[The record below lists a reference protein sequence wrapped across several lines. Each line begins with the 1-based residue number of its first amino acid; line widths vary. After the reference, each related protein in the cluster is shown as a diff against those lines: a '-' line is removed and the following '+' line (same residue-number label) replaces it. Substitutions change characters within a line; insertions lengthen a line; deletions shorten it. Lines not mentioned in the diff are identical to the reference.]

1 MRQKQNRRKFRK
13 CSLCLALAL
22 SLGLTAGCSRWQPK
36 NGVTEAQ
43 QNGTGGAGAENTAGK
58 DAGSGAADGAAG
70 TNGGRGAADG
80 GVNGGAGNGSA
91 GGAGNAA
98 GNGNAG
104 GTGSA
109 GGSAAGTDAGSG
121 AAGTNG
127 GRGAADGGADGAA
140 GNGSAGGTGGAGA
153 GNAAGISGE
162 NGGNGAAGGGNGQ
175 NSGATGGSG
184 GRTPSA
190 EIIHRDQ
197 EGAGGADVKLP
208 AAYDYRKAGRAPQI
222 GNQGSLGTC
231 WAFAS
236 LKALESSLLPGK
248 SLELSV
254 DHMTMHNSFSMPQD
268 AGGEY
273 TMSMAYLL
281 AWQGPVLESED
292 PYGDGYSPDG
302 LKPCLH
308 VQDIQILPSKDY
320 EAIKRA
326 VYLYGGVQSSLYT
339 SMRNYQS
346 ESVYYN
352 RGTNSYCYIGD
363 EKPNHDSVIIGWDD
377 NYSKDNFNMGLEGD
391 GAFICTN
398 SWGEDFGD
406 QGYFYVSYYDTN
418 IGVHNIVYTG
428 VEPVDNY
435 DRIYQSDL
443 CGWVGQIGYGRDS
456 AWFANAYTAGTGE
469 NLEAAGFY
477 ATDQNTDYEVYV
489 ARRLGKNSSGKLGER
504 VKVAQG
510 RLRYA
515 GFYTVPLDQKIMLD
529 DGEKFAIIV
538 KITTPGTVH
547 PVAIEYDAGDG
558 MAEIDLSDGEGYLS
572 FDGDNWEHVEETQKC
587 NVCLKVYTSQR

>member
-1 MRQKQNRRKFRK
+1 MRQKQNRRKRRRRP
-13 CSLCLALAL
+13 LYLALAL
-22 SLGLTAGCSRWQPK
+22 SLGLTAGCSRWQPD
-36 NGVTEAQ
+36 GGSGAQAQ
-43 QNGTGGAGAENTAGK
+43 QDGGAGSGYADGGGKGTGGV
-58 DAGSGAADGAAG
+58 ADGVAG
-70 TNGGRGAADG
+70 GGNGAADG
-80 GVNGGAGNGSA
+80 GNSAANGGNS
-91 GGAGNAA
+91 
-98 GNGNAG
+98 
-104 GTGSA
+104 
-109 GGSAAGTDAGSG
+109 AGSG
-121 AAGTNG
+121 GNSAADG
-127 GRGAADGGADGAA
+127 GNGAADGGSGA
-140 GNGSAGGTGGAGA
+140 
-153 GNAAGISGE
+153 
-162 NGGNGAAGGGNGQ
+162 NGGNGAADGGNSAANGGNG
-175 NSGATGGSG
+175 TGGKSAASSDG
-184 GRTPSA
+184 QSPCA

-197 EGAGGADVKLP
+197 EAQSGGGDVKLP
-208 AAYDYRKAGRAPQI
+208 SAYDYRKTGRAPQI

-254 DHMTMHNSFSMPQD
+254 DHMTLHNSFSMSQD

-273 TMSMAYLL
+273 TMSRAYLL

-308 VQDIQILPSKDY
+308 VQDIQILPAKDY
-320 EAIKRA
+320 EAIKQA
-326 VYLYGGVQSSLYT
+326 VYRYGGVQSSLYT

-352 RGTNSYCYIGD
+352 RTTNSYCYIGD

-428 VEPVDNY
+428 VEPADNY
-435 DRIYQSDL
+435 DHNYQSDL

-456 AWFANAYTAGTGE
+456 AWFANAYTAGKGE

-477 ATDQNTDYEVYV
+477 ATDQNTDYELYV
-489 ARRLGKNSSGKLGER
+489 ARHLGEKADQTFGQR
-504 VKVAQG
+504 VKVAEG

-515 GFYTVPLDQKIMLD
+515 GFYTIPLDQKIVLD

-572 FDGDNWEHVEETQKC
+572 FDGDKWEHVEETQKC
-587 NVCLKVYTSQR
+587 NVCLKAYTSNR

>member
-1 MRQKQNRRKFRK
+1 MRQKQNRRKSRSR
-13 CSLCLALAL
+13 SLCLALAL
-22 SLGLTAGCSRWQPK
+22 SLVLTAGCSRWQPDGG
-36 NGVTEAQ
+36 NGAQAQ
-43 QNGTGGAGAENTAGK
+43 QNGGAESGNADGGGNEWNPGGAAGGGSGVVNGGNGAANG
-58 DAGSGAADGAAG
+58 GSGAGGGASNSGNGAA
-70 TNGGRGAADG
+70 NGG
-80 GVNGGAGNGSA
+80 
-91 GGAGNAA
+91 
-98 GNGNAG
+98 
-104 GTGSA
+104 T
-109 GGSAAGTDAGSG
+109 
-121 AAGTNG
+121 
-127 GRGAADGGADGAA
+127 
-140 GNGSAGGTGGAGA
+140 
-153 GNAAGISGE
+153 
-162 NGGNGAAGGGNGQ
+162 GAAGGGNGVGGGTGSGA
-175 NSGATGGSG
+175 NSGGTGAAGGGNGTGGSAANGTG
-184 GRTPSA
+184 GKTGGKSDASPDGQPPCA

-197 EGAGGADVKLP
+197 EVQSGGGDVKLP
-208 AAYDYRKAGRAPQI
+208 SSYDYRKMGRAPQI

-254 DHMTMHNSFSMPQD
+254 DHMTMHNSFSMSQD

-308 VQDIQILPSKDY
+308 VQDIQILPAKDY
-320 EAIKRA
+320 DAIKQA
-326 VYLYGGVQSSLYT
+326 VYRYGGVQSSLYT

-352 RGTNSYCYIGD
+352 RTTNSYCYIGD

-435 DRIYQSDL
+435 DHNYQSDL

-456 AWFANAYTAGTGE
+456 AWFANAYTAGKGE

-477 ATDQNTDYEVYV
+477 ATDQNTDYEIYV
-489 ARRLGKNSSGKLGER
+489 ARHLGEKADQTFGQR
-504 VKVAQG
+504 VKMAEG

-515 GFYTVPLDQKIMLD
+515 GFYTIPLDQKIVLD

-572 FDGDNWEHVEETQKC
+572 FDGDKWEHVEETQKC
-587 NVCLKVYTSQR
+587 NVCLKAYTSNR

>member
-1 MRQKQNRRKFRK
+1 MRQKQNRRKSRSR
-13 CSLCLALAL
+13 SLCLALAL
-22 SLGLTAGCSRWQPK
+22 SLGLTAGCSRWQPD
-36 NGVTEAQ
+36 GGSGAQAQ
-43 QNGTGGAGAENTAGK
+43 QNGGAESGNADGGGNGWNPGGG
-58 DAGSGAADGAAG
+58 DGGAGSGAA
-70 TNGGRGAADG
+70 NG
-80 GVNGGAGNGSA
+80 
-91 GGAGNAA
+91 
-98 GNGNAG
+98 
-104 GTGSA
+104 
-109 GGSAAGTDAGSG
+109 GSG
-121 AAGTNG
+121 AGGGAPNSGNGAANGAANG
-127 GRGAADGGADGAA
+127 G
-140 GNGSAGGTGGAGA
+140 T
-153 GNAAGISGE
+153 
-162 NGGNGAAGGGNGQ
+162 GAAGGGNGVGGDSGSGA
-175 NSGATGGSG
+175 NSGGTGAANGANGTGGKTG
-184 GRTPSA
+184 GKSDASPGGQPPCA

-197 EGAGGADVKLP
+197 EAQSGGGDVKLP
-208 AAYDYRKAGRAPQI
+208 SSFDYRKMGRAPQI

-254 DHMTMHNSFSMPQD
+254 DHMTMHNSFSMSQD

-308 VQDIQILPSKDY
+308 VQDIQILPAKDY
-320 EAIKRA
+320 EAIKQA
-326 VYLYGGVQSSLYT
+326 VYRYGGVQSSLYT

-352 RGTNSYCYIGD
+352 RTTNSYCYIGD

-435 DRIYQSDL
+435 DHNYQSDL

-456 AWFANAYTAGTGE
+456 AWFANAYTAGKGE

-477 ATDQNTDYEVYV
+477 ATDQNTDYEIYV
-489 ARRLGKNSSGKLGER
+489 ARHLGEKADQTFGQR
-504 VKVAQG
+504 VKMAEG
-510 RLRYA
+510 RLHYA
-515 GFYTVPLDQKIMLD
+515 GFYTIPLDQKIVLD

-572 FDGDNWEHVEETQKC
+572 FDGDKWEHVEETQKC
-587 NVCLKVYTSQR
+587 NVCLKAYTSNR

>member
-1 MRQKQNRRKFRK
+1 MRQKQNRRKSRSR
-13 CSLCLALAL
+13 SLCLALAL
-22 SLGLTAGCSRWQPK
+22 SLVLTAGCSRWQPDGG
-36 NGVTEAQ
+36 NGAQAQ
-43 QNGTGGAGAENTAGK
+43 QNGGAE
-58 DAGSGAADGAAG
+58 SGNADGGGNEWNPGGAAG
-70 TNGGRGAADG
+70 GGSGV
-80 GVNGGAGNGSA
+80 VNGGN
-91 GGAGNAA
+91 
-98 GNGNAG
+98 
-104 GTGSA
+104 
-109 GGSAAGTDAGSG
+109 G
-121 AAGTNG
+121 AA
-127 GRGAADGGADGAA
+127 
-140 GNGSAGGTGGAGA
+140 
-153 GNAAGISGE
+153 
-162 NGGNGAAGGGNGQ
+162 NGGNGAGGGASNSGNGAANGANGAANGGTGAAGGGNGVGGGTGSGA
-175 NSGATGGSG
+175 NSGGTGAAGGGNGTGGSAANGTG
-184 GRTPSA
+184 GKTGGKSDASPDGQPPCA

-197 EGAGGADVKLP
+197 EAQSGGGDVKLP
-208 AAYDYRKAGRAPQI
+208 SSFDYRKMGRAPQI

-248 SLELSV
+248 PLELSV
-254 DHMTMHNSFSMPQD
+254 DHMTMHNSFSMSQD

-308 VQDIQILPSKDY
+308 VQDIQILPAKDY
-320 EAIKRA
+320 DAIKQA
-326 VYLYGGVQSSLYT
+326 VYRYGGVQSSLYT

-352 RGTNSYCYIGD
+352 RTTNSYCYIGD

-435 DRIYQSDL
+435 DHNYQSDL

-456 AWFANAYTAGTGE
+456 AWFANAYTAGKGE

-477 ATDQNTDYEVYV
+477 ATDQNTDYE
-489 ARRLGKNSSGKLGER
+489 
-504 VKVAQG
+504 
-510 RLRYA
+510 
-515 GFYTVPLDQKIMLD
+515 
-529 DGEKFAIIV
+529 
-538 KITTPGTVH
+538 
-547 PVAIEYDAGDG
+547 
-558 MAEIDLSDGEGYLS
+558 LSLI
-572 FDGDNWEHVEETQKC
+572 HI
-587 NVCLKVYTSQR
+587 

>member
-1 MRQKQNRRKFRK
+1 MRQKQNRRKSRSR
-13 CSLCLALAL
+13 SLCLALAL
-22 SLGLTAGCSRWQPK
+22 SLGLTAGCSRWQPD
-36 NGVTEAQ
+36 GGSGAQAQ
-43 QNGTGGAGAENTAGK
+43 QNGIVESGNADGGGNGWNPGGGDGGAG
-58 DAGSGAADGAAG
+58 S
-70 TNGGRGAADG
+70 
-80 GVNGGAGNGSA
+80 
-91 GGAGNAA
+91 
-98 GNGNAG
+98 
-104 GTGSA
+104 
-109 GGSAAGTDAGSG
+109 
-121 AAGTNG
+121 
-127 GRGAADGGADGAA
+127 
-140 GNGSAGGTGGAGA
+140 
-153 GNAAGISGE
+153 
-162 NGGNGAAGGGNGQ
+162 GAAGGGNGAGGGAS
-175 NSGATGGSG
+175 NSGNGAANGANGAANGGTGAAGGGNGVGGGTGSGANSGGTGAAGGGNGTGGSAANGTG
-184 GRTPSA
+184 GKTGGKSDASPDGQPPCA

-197 EGAGGADVKLP
+197 EAQSGGGDVKLP
-208 AAYDYRKAGRAPQI
+208 SSFDYRKMGRAPQI

-248 SLELSV
+248 PLELSV
-254 DHMTMHNSFSMPQD
+254 DHMTMHNSFSMSQD

-308 VQDIQILPSKDY
+308 VQDIQILPAKDY
-320 EAIKRA
+320 EAIKQA
-326 VYLYGGVQSSLYT
+326 VYRYGGVQSSLYT

-352 RGTNSYCYIGD
+352 RTTNSYCYIGD

-435 DRIYQSDL
+435 DHNYQSDL

-456 AWFANAYTAGTGE
+456 AWFANAYTAGKGE

-477 ATDQNTDYEVYV
+477 ATDQNTDYEIYV
-489 ARRLGKNSSGKLGER
+489 ARHLGEKADQTFGQR
-504 VKVAQG
+504 VKMAEG

-515 GFYTVPLDQKIMLD
+515 GFYTIPLDQKIVLD

-572 FDGDNWEHVEETQKC
+572 FDGDKWEHVEETQKC
-587 NVCLKVYTSQR
+587 NVCLKAYTSNR

>member
-1 MRQKQNRRKFRK
+1 MRQKQNRRKRRRRP
-13 CSLCLALAL
+13 LYLALAL
-22 SLGLTAGCSRWQPK
+22 SLGLTAGCSRWQPD
-36 NGVTEAQ
+36 GGSGAQAQ
-43 QNGTGGAGAENTAGK
+43 QDGGAGSGYADGGGKGTGGV
-58 DAGSGAADGAAG
+58 ADGVAG
-70 TNGGRGAADG
+70 GGNGAADG
-80 GVNGGAGNGSA
+80 GNSAANGGNS
-91 GGAGNAA
+91 
-98 GNGNAG
+98 
-104 GTGSA
+104 
-109 GGSAAGTDAGSG
+109 AGSG
-121 AAGTNG
+121 GNSAADG
-127 GRGAADGGADGAA
+127 GNGAADGGSGA
-140 GNGSAGGTGGAGA
+140 
-153 GNAAGISGE
+153 
-162 NGGNGAAGGGNGQ
+162 NGGNGAADGGNSAANGGNG
-175 NSGATGGSG
+175 TGGKSAASSDG
-184 GRTPSA
+184 QSPCA

-197 EGAGGADVKLP
+197 EAQSGGGDVKLP
-208 AAYDYRKAGRAPQI
+208 SAYDYRKTGRAPQI

-254 DHMTMHNSFSMPQD
+254 DHMTLHNSFSMSQD

-308 VQDIQILPSKDY
+308 VQDIQILPAKDY
-320 EAIKRA
+320 EAIKQA
-326 VYLYGGVQSSLYT
+326 VYRYGGVQSSLYT

-352 RGTNSYCYIGD
+352 RTTNSYCYIGD

-428 VEPVDNY
+428 VEPADNY
-435 DRIYQSDL
+435 DHNYQSDL

-456 AWFANAYTAGTGE
+456 AWFANAYTAGKGE

-477 ATDQNTDYEVYV
+477 ATDQNTDYELYV
-489 ARRLGKNSSGKLGER
+489 ARHLGEKADQTFGQR
-504 VKVAQG
+504 VKVAEG

-515 GFYTVPLDQKIMLD
+515 GFYTIPLDQKIVLD

-572 FDGDNWEHVEETQKC
+572 FDGDKWEHVEETQKC
-587 NVCLKVYTSQR
+587 NVCLKAYTSNR

>member
-1 MRQKQNRRKFRK
+1 MRQKQNRRKSRSR
-13 CSLCLALAL
+13 SLCLALAL
-22 SLGLTAGCSRWQPK
+22 SLVLTAGCSRWQPDGG
-36 NGVTEAQ
+36 NGAQAQ
-43 QNGTGGAGAENTAGK
+43 QNGGAESGNADGGGNEWNPGGAAGGGSGVVNGGNGAANG
-58 DAGSGAADGAAG
+58 GSGAGGGASNSGNGAA
-70 TNGGRGAADG
+70 NGG
-80 GVNGGAGNGSA
+80 
-91 GGAGNAA
+91 
-98 GNGNAG
+98 
-104 GTGSA
+104 T
-109 GGSAAGTDAGSG
+109 
-121 AAGTNG
+121 
-127 GRGAADGGADGAA
+127 
-140 GNGSAGGTGGAGA
+140 
-153 GNAAGISGE
+153 
-162 NGGNGAAGGGNGQ
+162 GAAGGGNGVGGGTGSGA
-175 NSGATGGSG
+175 NSGGTGAAGGGNGTGGSAANGTG
-184 GRTPSA
+184 GSAANGTGGKTGGKSDASPDGQPPCA

-197 EGAGGADVKLP
+197 EVQSGGGDVKLP
-208 AAYDYRKAGRAPQI
+208 SSYDYRKMGRAPQI

-254 DHMTMHNSFSMPQD
+254 DHMTMHNSFSMSQD

-308 VQDIQILPSKDY
+308 VQDIQILPAKDY
-320 EAIKRA
+320 DAIKQA
-326 VYLYGGVQSSLYT
+326 VYRYGGVQSSLYT

-352 RGTNSYCYIGD
+352 RTTNSYCYIGD

-435 DRIYQSDL
+435 DHNYQSDL

-456 AWFANAYTAGTGE
+456 AWFANAYTAGKGE

-477 ATDQNTDYEVYV
+477 ATDQNTDYEIYV
-489 ARRLGKNSSGKLGER
+489 ARHLGEKADQTFGQR
-504 VKVAQG
+504 VKMAEG

-515 GFYTVPLDQKIMLD
+515 GFYTIPLDQKIVLD

-572 FDGDNWEHVEETQKC
+572 FDGDKWEHVEETQKC
-587 NVCLKVYTSQR
+587 NVCLKAYTSNR

>member
-1 MRQKQNRRKFRK
+1 MRQKQNRRKSRSR
-13 CSLCLALAL
+13 SLCLALAL
-22 SLGLTAGCSRWQPK
+22 SLGLTAGCSRWQPD
-36 NGVTEAQ
+36 GGSGAQAQ
-43 QNGTGGAGAENTAGK
+43 QNGIAE
-58 DAGSGAADGAAG
+58 SG
-70 TNGGRGAADG
+70 NADG
-80 GVNGGAGNGSA
+80 GGNGWNP
-91 GGAGNAA
+91 GGGD
-98 GNGNAG
+98 G
-104 GTGSA
+104 G
-109 GGSAAGTDAGSG
+109 AGSG
-121 AAGTNG
+121 AAGGGASNSGNGVANGANGAANG
-127 GRGAADGGADGAA
+127 GTGAA
-140 GNGSAGGTGGAGA
+140 GGGTG
-153 GNAAGISGE
+153 AAGGGSGAAGGGALNSG
-162 NGGNGAAGGGNGQ
+162 NGVANGANSGGTGAAGGGNG
-175 NSGATGGSG
+175 TGGSAANGANGTG
-184 GRTPSA
+184 GKTGGKSDASPDGQPPCA

-197 EGAGGADVKLP
+197 EAQSGGGDVKLP
-208 AAYDYRKAGRAPQI
+208 SSFDYRKMGRAPQI

-248 SLELSV
+248 PLELSV
-254 DHMTMHNSFSMPQD
+254 DHMTMHNSFSMSQD

-308 VQDIQILPSKDY
+308 VQDIQILPAKDY
-320 EAIKRA
+320 EAIKQA
-326 VYLYGGVQSSLYT
+326 VYRYGGVQSSLYT

-352 RGTNSYCYIGD
+352 RTTNSYCYIGD

-435 DRIYQSDL
+435 DHNYQSDL

-456 AWFANAYTAGTGE
+456 AWFANAYTAGKGE

-477 ATDQNTDYEVYV
+477 ATDQNTDYEIYV
-489 ARRLGKNSSGKLGER
+489 ARHLGEKADQTFGQR
-504 VKVAQG
+504 VKMAEG

-515 GFYTVPLDQKIMLD
+515 GFYTIPLDQKIVLD

-572 FDGDNWEHVEETQKC
+572 FDGDKWEHVEETQKC
-587 NVCLKVYTSQR
+587 NVCLKAYTSNR